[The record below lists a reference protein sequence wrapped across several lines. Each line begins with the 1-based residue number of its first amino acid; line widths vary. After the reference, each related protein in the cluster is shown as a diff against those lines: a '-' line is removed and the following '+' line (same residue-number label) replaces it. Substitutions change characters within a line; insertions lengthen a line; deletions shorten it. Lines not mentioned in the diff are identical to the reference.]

1 MFHVTSFHHF
11 PNIFQPLRHVRRRHH
26 PLGVRTEGPRGQA
39 ALPSVPV
46 NGDIPGIMGMI
57 SRILFKFNCYVIY
70 LAGEYY
76 KDETTNHHRPGKV
89 YLFWQGESE
98 AAVAWWNPH
107 ETQLNRKES
116 PIGLSHLIKN
126 GFPFRWLLILIYFVD
141 RFAFLWVIYDIYIYT
156 YTCHIWPGMIGSH
169 WPNGILESTRVSCGG
184 FQNHGPMGGV
194 APNHPVVM
202 NDHGPQDR
210 PHLLMW
216 LAYCYFHN
224 GDYKKAIDAYDD
236 ATRKAGGCWV
246 LDGAP
251 NYLV

>member
-126 GFPFRWLLILIYFVD
+126 GFPFRWLLILIYFAD

-184 FQNHGPMGGV
+184 FQNHGPMGGGSSKSSSRHEWPWPAGSTSSSDV
-194 APNHPVVM
+194 A
-202 NDHGPQDR
+202 GLLLLPQW
-210 PHLLMW
+210 W
-216 LAYCYFHN
+216 L
-224 GDYKKAIDAYDD
+224 
-236 ATRKAGGCWV
+236 
-246 LDGAP
+246 
-251 NYLV
+251 